1 MIGRSLLIQS
11 LAENLEKIT
20 SAPQISSH
28 PLESVRFIRR
38 ESDRKFG
45 CLISKPSFAL
55 VVNGSKKAL
64 VGDEEFLYGNGVCLL
79 TGSFMPDSFEAVG
92 ASKTNPF
99 LAISLT
105 IEPKLCDQA
114 IAFLSDKEALKSGAE
129 DSKMFSLFEA
139 DDGLLDAFLRLSEL
153 ALHPEH
159 AELLSDIVKREIY
172 LRVLTSPLGRAFS
185 QLYVSGTAEN
195 KIRRAVDWLSAHFS
209 QPIDHSSV
217 AEKVGMSTASYYR
230 RFREIV
236 GSTPSQ
242 FVRNLRLTEA
252 KRLMIDEQFEA
263 AQACYRVGYDSP
275 TYFSREFR
283 NLFGE
288 SPSKHVKRIAAEMQ

>member
-79 TGSFMPDSFEAVG
+79 TGSFMPDSFEAVD

-159 AELLSDIVKREIY
+159 AELFSDIVKREIY

>member
-28 PLESVRFIRR
+28 PLESLRFIRR

-114 IAFLSDKEALKSGAE
+114 IAFLS
-129 DSKMFSLFEA
+129 
-139 DDGLLDAFLRLSEL
+139 
-153 ALHPEH
+153 
-159 AELLSDIVKREIY
+159 
-172 LRVLTSPLGRAFS
+172 
-185 QLYVSGTAEN
+185 
-195 KIRRAVDWLSAHFS
+195 
-209 QPIDHSSV
+209 
-217 AEKVGMSTASYYR
+217 
-230 RFREIV
+230 
-236 GSTPSQ
+236 
-242 FVRNLRLTEA
+242 
-252 KRLMIDEQFEA
+252 
-263 AQACYRVGYDSP
+263 
-275 TYFSREFR
+275 
-283 NLFGE
+283 
-288 SPSKHVKRIAAEMQ
+288 

>member
-114 IAFLSDKEALKSGAE
+114 IAFCLIKRRLK
-129 DSKMFSLFEA
+129 
-139 DDGLLDAFLRLSEL
+139 
-153 ALHPEH
+153 
-159 AELLSDIVKREIY
+159 AEL
-172 LRVLTSPLGRAFS
+172 
-185 QLYVSGTAEN
+185 
-195 KIRRAVDWLSAHFS
+195 KIRRCFL
-209 QPIDHSSV
+209 
-217 AEKVGMSTASYYR
+217 
-230 RFREIV
+230 
-236 GSTPSQ
+236 
-242 FVRNLRLTEA
+242 
-252 KRLMIDEQFEA
+252 
-263 AQACYRVGYDSP
+263 C
-275 TYFSREFR
+275 SRQTMGCWM
-283 NLFGE
+283 LF
-288 SPSKHVKRIAAEMQ
+288 

>member
-159 AELLSDIVKREIY
+159 AELFSDIVKREIY

-185 QLYVSGTAEN
+185 QLYVSGTRYAGQWIGSLHISASRSI
-195 KIRRAVDWLSAHFS
+195 IRPLQKKSECLLLLITEDSERSSEVHRASSSETCGS
-209 QPIDHSSV
+209 QRQRD
-217 AEKVGMSTASYYR
+217 
-230 RFREIV
+230 
-236 GSTPSQ
+236 
-242 FVRNLRLTEA
+242 
-252 KRLMIDEQFEA
+252 
-263 AQACYRVGYDSP
+263 
-275 TYFSREFR
+275 
-283 NLFGE
+283 
-288 SPSKHVKRIAAEMQ
+288 

>member
-1 MIGRSLLIQS
+1 MIDRTLLIQS

-20 SAPQISSH
+20 SDPQIV
-28 PLESVRFIRR
+28 PETLDSVRFIRR

-45 CLISKPSFAL
+45 CLISKPSFSL

-64 VGDEEFLYGNGVCLL
+64 VGDEEFLYGTGACLL
-79 TGSFMPDSFEAVG
+79 TGSFMPDSFEAVD
-92 ASKTNPF
+92 ASETNPF

-114 IAFLSDKEALKSGAE
+114 IAFLSEKEAIGSETGN
-129 DSKMFSLFEA
+129 SKIFSLYEA
-139 DDGLLDAFLRLSEL
+139 DEGLLDAFLRLSEL

-159 AELLSDIVKREIY
+159 AALFSDIVKREIY
-172 LRVLTSPLGRAFS
+172 LRVLTSPVGRAFS

-252 KRLMIDEQFEA
+252 KRLM
-263 AQACYRVGYDSP
+263 
-275 TYFSREFR
+275 T
-283 NLFGE
+283 
-288 SPSKHVKRIAAEMQ
+288 

>member
-159 AELLSDIVKREIY
+159 AELFSDIVKREIY
-172 LRVLTSPLGRAFS
+172 LRVLT
-185 QLYVSGTAEN
+185 
-195 KIRRAVDWLSAHFS
+195 
-209 QPIDHSSV
+209 
-217 AEKVGMSTASYYR
+217 
-230 RFREIV
+230 
-236 GSTPSQ
+236 
-242 FVRNLRLTEA
+242 
-252 KRLMIDEQFEA
+252 
-263 AQACYRVGYDSP
+263 
-275 TYFSREFR
+275 
-283 NLFGE
+283 
-288 SPSKHVKRIAAEMQ
+288 

>member
-1 MIGRSLLIQS
+1 MIDRTLLIQS
-11 LAENLEKIT
+11 LAENLEMIT
-20 SAPQISSH
+20 SDTQVSPQ

-45 CLISKPSFAL
+45 CLISKPSFAF
-55 VVNGSKKAL
+55 VVNGAKKAL
-64 VGDEEFLYGNGVCLL
+64 VGDEEFMYSRGACLL

-92 ASKTNPF
+92 ATKTNPF

-105 IEPKLCDQA
+105 VEPKLCDQA
-114 IAFLSDKEALKSGAE
+114 IAFLSEKEALNKGPE
-129 DSKMFSLFEA
+129 NSKIFSLFEA
-139 DDGLLDAFLRLSEL
+139 DNGLLDAFLRLSEL
-153 ALHPEH
+153 ALHPEQ
-159 AELLSDIVKREIY
+159 AKLFGDIVKREIY
-172 LRVLTSPLGRAFS
+172 LRVLTSPLGQAFS
-185 QLYVSGTAEN
+185 QLYVSGTVEN
-195 KIRRAVDWLSAHFS
+195 KIRRAVDWLSAHFT

-217 AEKVGMSTASYYR
+217 AEKVGMSSASYYR

-252 KRLMIDEQFEA
+252 KRLMIDEQFEVT
-263 AQACYRVGYDSP
+263 QACYRVGYDSP

-288 SPSKHVKRIAAEMQ
+288 SPAKHVKRITAEMQ

>member
-153 ALHPEH
+153 ALHPEG
-159 AELLSDIVKREIY
+159 AL
-172 LRVLTSPLGRAFS
+172 
-185 QLYVSGTAEN
+185 
-195 KIRRAVDWLSAHFS
+195 
-209 QPIDHSSV
+209 
-217 AEKVGMSTASYYR
+217 
-230 RFREIV
+230 
-236 GSTPSQ
+236 
-242 FVRNLRLTEA
+242 
-252 KRLMIDEQFEA
+252 
-263 AQACYRVGYDSP
+263 
-275 TYFSREFR
+275 
-283 NLFGE
+283 
-288 SPSKHVKRIAAEMQ
+288 